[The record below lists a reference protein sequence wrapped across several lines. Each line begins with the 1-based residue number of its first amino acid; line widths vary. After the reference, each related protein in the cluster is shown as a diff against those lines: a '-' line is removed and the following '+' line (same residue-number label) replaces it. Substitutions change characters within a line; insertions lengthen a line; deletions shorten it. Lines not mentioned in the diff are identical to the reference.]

1 MTSSTERLNGASVLV
16 IGTGGIAVATA
27 RLAGEAGADVVLAG
41 RDPAKATA
49 AARVAG
55 ARAATVDLSD
65 ETSVAALADGL
76 GRVDHVVNLA
86 AAPANGPL
94 ASLDHASLVRA
105 FDAKVFGPA
114 LLAGRLDIAGSLT
127 LFSGFIAWRPAAER
141 VAMATANGAVGFL
154 AQALAVELAPVR
166 VNAISPGVVDS
177 GSWDGLGDG
186 KADFLAATAAGNPA
200 RRTGSPDDLAEAA
213 LFAMTNPFL
222 TGTTL
227 HVDGG
232 GRLA

>member
-1 MTSSTERLNGASVLV
+1 MTTPDQRLSGSSVLV

-27 RLAGEAGADVVLAG
+27 RLATQAGATVTVAG
-41 RDPAKATA
+41 RDPEKTA
-49 AARVAG
+49 AVARATG
-55 ARAATVDLSD
+55 ARSAVVDLAD
-65 ETSVAALADGL
+65 ETSVAALATGV
-76 GRVDHVVNLA
+76 GTVDHVVNLA

-94 ASLDHASLVRA
+94 HSIDHAGLVRA

-114 LLAGRLDIAGSLT
+114 LLAGRLDITGSLT
-127 LFSGFIAWRPAAER
+127 LFSGFIAWRPAADR
-141 VAMATANGAVGFL
+141 AVMATANGAVSFL

-166 VNAISPGVVDS
+166 VNAISPGIVDS
-177 GSWDGLGDG
+177 GSWDGLGER
-186 KADFLAATAAGNPA
+186 KAGFLETTAARNPA
-200 RRTGSPDDLAEAA
+200 GRTGTPDDLAEAA
-213 LFAMTNPFL
+213 LFAMTNPYV